1 MFKNLDVT
9 KILSTK
15 GAALLMS
22 LKDQNNSLVQMILT
36 KDLQIKKLI
45 SEIKTSKLYSKKPEM
60 NKTEMNKLK
69 NLLMIKS
76 HHQEYLKRENNDEC
90 DDSGKKKNI
99 STNEPLNKQIDEL
112 QTNVQT
118 LKSHVNYLNEL
129 LIRKK

>member
-76 HHQEYLKRENNDEC
+76 HQEYLKRENNDEC

-99 STNEPLNKQIDEL
+99 STNEPLSKQIDEL